1 MKKLLLPFLMATL
14 AISSCTTDFYEK
26 GEGDFSLVQAEFAN
40 AHVNAQQQIDYV
52 ETDNDEQLNITEPV
66 TRDWAKKSDKFYR
79 CMFYYKKNGA
89 SVEVV
94 SIGQVSEIGITP
106 ADTLKKRNIEVKTD
120 PLILESIWVS
130 KNKRYLNA
138 SIYLKT
144 GSTSDPDAIHKMG
157 LVGDA
162 IRKNADNTKTFCLRL
177 RHDQGGMPEHYSVN
191 TFFSLPLKGV
201 SAVVDSIQLTINTYD
216 GVVTKTFA
224 VK

>member
-1 MKKLLLPFLMATL
+1 MKKQLLPLLMATL
-14 AISSCTTDFYEK
+14 AISSCTIDYYEK
-26 GEGDFSLVQAEFAN
+26 GEGDYSLLQAEFAN
-40 AHVNAQQQIDYV
+40 AHVNSQKQIDYV
-52 ETDNDEQLNITEPV
+52 ETDNGEQLHISEPV
-66 TRDWAKKSDKFYR
+66 TREWAKTSDRFYR
-79 CMFYYKKNGA
+79 CMFYYKKNEA

-106 ADTLKKRNIEVKTD
+106 TDTLKKRNIEVKTD
-120 PLILESIWVS
+120 PLTLESIWVS

-157 LVGDA
+157 LVGDS

-191 TFFSLPLKGV
+191 TFFSLPLKDI
-201 SAVVDSIQLTINTYD
+201 SIVVDSIQLTINTYD
-216 GVVTKTFA
+216 GIVTKTFA
-224 VK
+224 IK